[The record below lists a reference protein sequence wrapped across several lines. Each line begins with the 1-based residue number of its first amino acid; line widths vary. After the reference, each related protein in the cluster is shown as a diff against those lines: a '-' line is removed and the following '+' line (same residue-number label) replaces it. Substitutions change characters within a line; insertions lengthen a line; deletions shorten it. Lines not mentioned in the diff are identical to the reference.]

1 MENSTY
7 ASQLLTHAESLYS
20 VANSTT
26 PRQTYYTALGD
37 EVAAYA
43 SSDWRDNLCAS
54 ALALALATNNS
65 AYYADAYNYY
75 VQYGL
80 SGTHEVWNW
89 DSSQPAIY
97 VMFAEIASAKPELA
111 QGAGLDVNLT
121 GWQTEVENYFD
132 GLIKE
137 DFSNSYL
144 TEGEQNP
151 SKKTTSLRE

>member
-1 MENSTY
+1 MGNSTY
-7 ASQLLTHAESLYS
+7 ASQLLTHAKSLYS

-43 SSDWRDNLCAS
+43 SSDWQDDLCAS
-54 ALALALATNNS
+54 ALALALATNDS

-80 SGTHEVWNW
+80 TGAHEVWNW
-89 DSSQPAIY
+89 DSSEPAIY

-132 GLIKE
+132 GLINE
-137 DFSNSYL
+137 DFKNSFL
-144 TEGEQNP
+144 TKGEQNP
-151 SKKTTSLRE
+151 SKETTS